1 MVSKEPLPLSE
12 ANPFQLGSRFKST
25 AKILFNFELLVC
37 YLDLVYLVLLFKLIF
52 LSLFRA
58 LFLRKTH
65 QILIKLYCTW
75 GVLC

>member
-37 YLDLVYLVLLFKLIF
+37 YLDLVLLFKLIF